1 MATTIQLTQ
10 SSSDL
15 IGYLNGWTSGFGS
28 TYGAFYDAQTSSL
41 ATTTIDPNTTYEA
54 WGDGSTGGKGIV
66 MSGALQY
73 SQGNLTGSVD
83 SIVLGTGYSQ
93 STSGIAVNQQEL
105 LIDPDSAYSLAG
117 ARDLL
122 DLAVYQLA
130 RFGSL
135 AGFYDYFAATGAV
148 IEDTAASN
156 TLTGF
161 AGADTFVFSGGN
173 DVVQAGPTG
182 TYGYQDGTDTLD
194 VSAWGA
200 TSVDDLLWYND
211 NGNAVILSAADT
223 SVSITLNGV
232 DANVLDAS
240 DFIFASATALAA

>member
-54 WGDGSTGGKGIV
+54 WGDGSNGGKGIV

-73 SQGNLTGSVD
+73 SQGNLTGLVD

-93 STSGIAVNQQEL
+93 STSGIAVSQQEL
-105 LIDPDSAYSLAG
+105 LIDPDGSYSLAG

-135 AGFYDYFAATGAV
+135 AGFYDYFAATGTV
-148 IEDTAASN
+148 IEDTASSN

-161 AGADTFVFSGGN
+161 AGNDTFVFSGGS

-182 TYGYQDGTDTLD
+182 TYGYQDGTDKLD
-194 VSAWGA
+194 ISAWGA
-200 TSVDDLLWYND
+200 GSIDDVIVGSNA
-211 NGNAVILSAADT
+211 NGDAVIENIFGGD
-223 SVSITLNGV
+223 SITLVGV
-232 DANVLDAS
+232 DSSVLDAS
-240 DFIFASATALAA
+240 DFIFASASALAA